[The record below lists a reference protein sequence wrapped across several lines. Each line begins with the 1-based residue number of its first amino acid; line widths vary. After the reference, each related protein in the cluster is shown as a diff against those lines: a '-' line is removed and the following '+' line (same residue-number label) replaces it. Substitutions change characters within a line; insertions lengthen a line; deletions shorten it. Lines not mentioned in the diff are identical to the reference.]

1 MDFMDDEPGVLG
13 LQARSDLSQVVA
25 AAADLCLPPWRHAV
39 VASEPMGAESDDIQ
53 VRLEARSSDGVR
65 APDQDLELEIYQ
77 SGRDLHVMLCWCQSP
92 DRPLL
97 WHGRHPVWMDGLSG
111 ERCERPQDG
120 SPLEALARRL
130 RALLVG

>member
-1 MDFMDDEPGVLG
+1 MEPLDEDPGMLG
-13 LQARSDLSQVVA
+13 LGVTSDLSQVVA
-25 AAADLCLPPWRHAV
+25 GAADLCLAPWRHAV
-39 VASEPMGAESDDIQ
+39 EGLEPPAPVSDDIQ
-53 VRLEARSSDGVR
+53 VRLEARSPDGVR
-65 APDQDLELEIYQ
+65 APEHDLELEIYQ
-77 SGRDLHVMLCWCQSP
+77 SGTDLHVMLCWSQTP